1 MQYAKIVVSHSS
13 SWIIK
18 CETFLSKEI
27 PERVTKKNK
36 QNIGRYVKQNEWGN
50 FVFFFKPGHTDKNE
64 LFFRD
69 SFMNLSSHCVL
80 ANTISTIWLS
90 D

>member
-13 SWIIK
+13 SRIIK

-27 PERVTKKNK
+27 PERVTKKKKKISVDMSNK
-36 QNIGRYVKQNEWGN
+36 TSGEI
-50 FVFFFKPGHTDKNE
+50 FFFKPGHTNKNE

-69 SFMNLSSHCVL
+69 SFMNLSSHVC
-80 ANTISTIWLS
+80 
-90 D
+90 